1 MRAGSAFSLIE
12 LLVIVAII
20 AVVAGM
26 LLPAVG
32 LVREAAIQAR
42 CASNLRQ
49 IGIGLV
55 AYADGNDGLLPWT
68 AWPPIVADAFD
79 ISGPPFTLLCPRS
92 PGNAAARPWGS
103 NYSVNSWLDEDHSNA
118 NPDGSY
124 HWIINMARFRRSA
137 ELVLAFDGRL
147 VREWNSGLPDATW
160 ASEFSSGSSYVS
172 FRHRGAANLLSCDGH
187 VEARRSGAIPT
198 SAWSP

>member
-1 MRAGSAFSLIE
+1 MRCHAFSLIE
-12 LLVIVAII
+12 LLVVVAII
-20 AVVAGM
+20 AVLAGM

-32 LVREAAIQAR
+32 MVREAAQQTR

-49 IGIGLV
+49 VGIALV
-55 AYADGNDGLLPWT
+55 GYADANDGLLPWT
-68 AWPPIVADAFD
+68 AWPPIVAD
-79 ISGPPFTLLCPRS
+79 ILELSGPPFTLICPRA
-92 PGNAAARPWGS
+92 PGNAVARPWGS
-103 NYSVNSWLDEDHSNA
+103 NYSVNSWLDQDHSSA
-118 NPDGSY
+118 NPDGSNY
-124 HWIINMARFRRSA
+124 WIINMARFRRASDV
-137 ELVLAFDGRL
+137 VLAFDSKL

-187 VEARRSGAIPT
+187 VEARRSGGIPT